1 MQTVA
6 GILMLISGVIF
17 PLAMVPWLNMR
28 LGRQPALRPNQ
39 VGLVL
44 ALNGVLPVALITSG
58 LALMSPRFWASE
70 ALRVVML
77 AAWLAAVTVLVG
89 LFVMQVLARRQMAQR
104 GDERISQERGS
115 HGR

>member
-70 ALRVVML
+70 ALRVAML
-77 AAWLAAVTVLVG
+77 AAWLAVVAVLVG
-89 LFVMQVLARRQMAQR
+89 LFVVRAMARRRVAR
-104 GDERISQERGS
+104 SSQERGS